1 MPFDTTLSS
10 WILSRVLY
18 HVSQLN
24 SPFAES
30 HVINDLKD
38 CFSYVLLKDCF
49 SYVLLDYQFIH
60 VVLTLRNGLRMQASS
75 DQTNVQSLDQTNVHL
90 FLSFSSVISVLVH
103 MSGGMAIRPLHRG
116 HYPSKASFG

>member
-90 FLSFSSVISVLVH
+90 FLPFFICDQCAGSHVRWHGHPSTPSW
-103 MSGGMAIRPLHRG
+103 PL
-116 HYPSKASFG
+116 SL